1 MTRSYLSID
10 PEHSTITNYSMASK
24 GARSIVKLE
33 IAVTDADELAWL
45 IREISKAQA
54 EGKTSKPAPSTR
66 TRHKHTT
73 LALPY
78 YGGEKS

>member
-10 PEHSTITNYSMASK
+10 ERSTITNYSVASK
-24 GARSIVKLE
+24 GARAVVKLE
-33 IAVTDADELAWL
+33 IVVTDADELAWL

-54 EGKTSKPAPSTR
+54 ESKPAKPR
-66 TRHKHTT
+66 QKQKP

-78 YGGEKS
+78 YGGGSS